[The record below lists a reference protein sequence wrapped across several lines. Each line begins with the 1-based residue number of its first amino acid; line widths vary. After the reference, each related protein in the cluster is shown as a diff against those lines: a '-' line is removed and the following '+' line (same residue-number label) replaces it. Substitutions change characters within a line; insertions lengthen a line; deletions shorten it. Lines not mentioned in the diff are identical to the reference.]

1 MSTLTAI
8 NQLLSLL
15 DSSTELDPT
24 KTLAISIASLGSPN
38 QVHLAGTLSTL
49 SQCTEEDFGKPLHS
63 FVIVGKRFHPMER
76 DFAGRFAVDK
86 EEWKRVAE
94 DVYGCKG

>member
-8 NQLLSLL
+8 NQLLSL
-15 DSSTELDPT
+15 DTAELDPT
-24 KTLAISIASLGSPN
+24 KTLAISIASLGSQD

-49 SQCTEEDFGKPLHS
+49 SQCSEEQFGKPLHS

-76 DFAGRFAVDK
+76 DFAKRFAVDQQ
-86 EEWKRVAE
+86 EWAKVAE
-94 DVYGCKG
+94 EVYGCKG